1 MTTQRLAVDVV
12 EAGKM
17 LGLGRSAAYAAAAR
31 GEIPTL
37 RFGRKI
43 IVPLAQLEALLRGDL

>member
-1 MTTQRLAVDVV
+1 MTTHRLAIDVV

-31 GEIPTL
+31 GQIPTL
-37 RFGRKI
+37 KFGRKLV
-43 IVPLAQLEALLRGDL
+43 VPLVQLEAMLRGEA

>member
-1 MTTQRLAVDVV
+1 MTTQRLAIDVV

-31 GEIPTL
+31 GQIPTL
-37 RFGRKI
+37 KFGRKLV
-43 IVPLAQLEALLRGDL
+43 VPLVQLEAMLRGEE

>member
-1 MTTQRLAVDVV
+1 MTTQRLAIDVV

-17 LGLGRSAAYAAAAR
+17 LGLGRSAAYAAVAR
-31 GEIPTL
+31 GEIPSL

-43 IVPLAQLEALLRGDL
+43 VVPLAQLEALLRGEA

>member
-37 RFGRKI
+37 KFGRKI
-43 IVPLAQLEALLRGDL
+43 IVPLVQLEALLRGDA

>member
-1 MTTQRLAVDVV
+1 MTTQRLAIDVV

-31 GEIPTL
+31 GQIPTL
-37 RFGRKI
+37 KFGRKLV
-43 IVPLAQLEALLRGDL
+43 VPLVQLEAMLRGEA

>member
-1 MTTQRLAVDVV
+1 MTTQRLAIDVV

-43 IVPLAQLEALLRGDL
+43 VVPLAQLEALLRGEA

>member
-1 MTTQRLAVDVV
+1 MTTERRTLDVV

-37 RFGRKI
+37 KFGRKI
-43 IVPLAQLEALLRGDL
+43 VVPIAQLEQLLRGDA